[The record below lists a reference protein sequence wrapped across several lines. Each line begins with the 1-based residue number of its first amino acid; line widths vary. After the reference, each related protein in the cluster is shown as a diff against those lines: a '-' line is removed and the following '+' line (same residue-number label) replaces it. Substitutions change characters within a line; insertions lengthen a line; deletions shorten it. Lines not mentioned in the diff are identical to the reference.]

1 MTDVDEIFKSYQE
14 LEGLIALQEKYKD
27 YLTQEDKKKI
37 LKRKKNL
44 KNIDLREFNKLQQ
57 TKKKIILPER
67 KNLLKK
73 FEQFKHKIED
83 NELKKK
89 INNIDL
95 RYYIPKTSE
104 FENVES
110 QIQESQNTKPLLTE
124 YKSLVKKQEKKNDEL
139 KNMIKQ
145 LDSSNNAIENKRVK
159 IVQYSLYLGF
169 LCLTLM
175 VILNTFILKSKNRR
189 KKLTGSTNIVD
200 KVLFSLSF
208 VSFISYL
215 IHLNIR
221 KRLIDLNIITITYA
235 LILILMVLIHQ
246 KKIVDVEEFT
256 KKDKKNFMILI
267 SIKLALLFLLFVY
280 LFLTTRIYKDTLSL
294 QNFIKDAITK
304 EVKNS
309 FKKDLLKSI
318 SMIVTTVVGIVV
330 ANTFQYLD

>member
-1 MTDVDEIFKSYQE
+1 MSDTEEIFKRVNEVRKLKALLNSGDIQTEDQKVIMKEIERLKDPYLYNLSKFKQKKDK
-14 LEGLIALQEKYKD
+14 LLPGRRNLIQKLKD
-27 YLTQEDKKKI
+27 LSKETKDKKIKNQINSLNLSDYKFKI
-37 LKRKKNL
+37 
-44 KNIDLREFNKLQQ
+44 
-57 TKKKIILPER
+57 
-67 KNLLKK
+67 
-73 FEQFKHKIED
+73 
-83 NELKKK
+83 
-89 INNIDL
+89 
-95 RYYIPKTSE
+95 SE
-104 FENVES
+104 FENLER
-110 QIQESQNTKPLLTE
+110 QILSSEKRKQLLTN
-124 YKSLVKKQEKKNDEL
+124 YKNLINNQERKNNELETKIKYFDESTSV
-139 KNMIKQ
+139 
-145 LDSSNNAIENKRVK
+145 LDSKRVK